1 MHFSV
6 FIFSAN
12 SAKSFSF
19 KALLTSNIPTTA
31 KKKKRHGYMN
41 IKMLFQN
48 KVSLNV

>member
-31 KKKKRHGYMN
+31 KKKRHGYMN